1 MSLENEI
8 IGVDHLGILTGDL
21 KRDVAWY
28 EEKLGFEKIQQR
40 IVVMNGRTEIALL
53 KKENLVLELVEP
65 AGRLKDEAAHLSNGK
80 WDHFAMEA
88 PELEREA
95 ALAKE
100 KGLKVHLSTPEGLTF
115 YEHLGEKGVRG
126 INFYGPGGE
135 VLEFCRDEALA
146 YHEKS
151 GLTGWSHLALKV
163 ENMESTENFY
173 GKMGFRTISRG
184 YLSTPEG
191 DIQIHYLE
199 KAGFVIEVLE
209 MIGSGLGELR
219 QRKEGRLDHIALRV
233 RNAREAFD
241 EERKSGFSMRNHTI
255 QELPLLEKGIRFFFV
270 SGPDGEKVEF
280 VEKI

>member
-1 MSLENEI
+1 MHVGRAVGAQTVFGTSASDGCSETAGGKTSEGTGYPADIPSFFLPRSGWKKRMLALAAAEI
-8 IGVDHLGILTGDL
+8 
-21 KRDVAWY
+21 RR
-28 EEKLGFEKIQQR
+28 Q
-40 IVVMNGRTEIALL
+40 
-53 KKENLVLELVEP
+53 
-65 AGRLKDEAAHLSNGK
+65 EAAGYARYLPGWKRKLRRYFNPRS
-80 WDHFAMEA
+80 FY
-88 PELEREA
+88 L
-95 ALAKE
+95 
-100 KGLKVHLSTPEGLTF
+100 TPEGLTF

-146 YHEKS
+146 YHGKS

-209 MIGSGLGELR
+209 MIGSGLEELR

-241 EERKSGFSMRNHTI
+241 EARKSGFSMRNHTI